1 MYRPDDNRPQP
12 ADPAENRAADG
23 LARPLSSEESRC
35 PCGAHAEAAELCAK
49 CRARAAWARRRAPR
63 ERPKPE
69 AGPRRRRRCG
79 TRGVEP
85 HRPESDPPHQRR
97 SSGRRPGR

>member
-1 MYRPDDNRPQP
+1 MHRPDDNRSQP
-12 ADPAENRAADG
+12 DAPAVDHPVDG
-23 LARPLSSEESRC
+23 LARPMYSEESRC
-35 PCGAHAEAAELCAK
+35 PCGAHAQADELCAK

-69 AGPRRRRRCG
+69 AGPRRPRRCG
-79 TRGVEP
+79 TRGAEP
-85 HRPESDPPHQRR
+85 HRPESDPACQRR